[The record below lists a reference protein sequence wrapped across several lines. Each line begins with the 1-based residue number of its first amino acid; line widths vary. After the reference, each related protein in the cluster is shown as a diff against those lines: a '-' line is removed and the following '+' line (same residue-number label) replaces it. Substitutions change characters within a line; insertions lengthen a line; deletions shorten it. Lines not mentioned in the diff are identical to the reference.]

1 MALLLN
7 TLLQR
12 LHPTRNELSALF
24 GLLRNLAGKPARLEH
39 AAEKAAKQ
47 ASQNAEQ
54 DETQKAD
61 CSQKSE

>member
-1 MALLLN
+1 
-7 TLLQR
+7 LQR

-47 ASQNAEQ
+47 AAQSAEQ
-54 DETQKAD
+54 DETPKAEN
-61 CSQKSE
+61 SKKSK

>member
-1 MALLLN
+1 
-7 TLLQR
+7 LQR

-47 ASQNAEQ
+47 AALSAEQ
-54 DETQKAD
+54 ESAQKAEAKD
-61 CSQKSE
+61 SQKSK

>member
-1 MALLLN
+1 
-7 TLLQR
+7 LQR

-47 ASQNAEQ
+47 AAQSAEQ
-54 DETQKAD
+54 ESAQKAEAKD
-61 CSQKSE
+61 SQKSK